1 MSTIPVI
8 SLDVSTEGQVLFERG
23 ATVPNDLWVSV
34 SRWWLDG
41 NTSSNSFVVSMEMF
55 LQRREWLKTWVRD
68 GGKVE
73 HTPELSQAV
82 RSAHSELE
90 DFKQTLQGNYPLK
103 EVDFQA
109 LGLKRSLTPS
119 QVDSVNRLVS
129 IKAGANFSVPGAGKT
144 TVTLVVWEALRASGL
159 VERLLVVC
167 PRSAFEAWKKEP
179 QAVFKEGRR
188 VEIFDG
194 AFVEI
199 DTQVLVVNYEQLE
212 NPTKLNLLSSW
223 VANQSAMIVLD
234 EAHRVKGGGASVRWK
249 ACRELVS
256 GAKRVDLL
264 TGTPMPQGYE
274 DLRNLFGISWR
285 NIPRAFLSDERLRSI
300 PQNSIFVRTTKD
312 ELGLPPLTIQEV
324 VVPMGDLQ
332 AEVYS
337 ALARSYLGKF
347 ILSEA
352 EESYFGSKGRAVM
365 TLLAAAT
372 NPGLLN
378 GIQRE
383 DSYLGLEWPPRD
395 ISLSRSLYE
404 AVENFAS
411 HEMPAKYLWVRQYCE
426 KAHAEGRKVLIWSNL
441 VGNLRALQRVLKPMS
456 PALVYGS
463 VSQEDRQTEI
473 DRFRHEQTCGVLLT
487 NPQTLGEGV
496 SLHHHCHE
504 AIYLDRSYNAGH
516 YLQSLDRIH
525 RLGLP
530 PEQPTKIFILQAAR
544 TIDQRVAP
552 RLESKVERLAQAL
565 NDRSL
570 SQNSLPNEFGESPVE
585 LMGINE
591 YDLNDLFTHL
601 RSYE

>member
-1 MSTIPVI
+1 MR
-8 SLDVSTEGQVLFERG
+8 VSH
-23 ATVPNDLWVSV
+23 
-34 SRWWLDG
+34 WWLDG
-41 NTSSNSFVVSMEMF
+41 RHSAKSFVVSMELF
-55 LQRREWLKTWVRD
+55 LQRREWLRVWVRD

-73 HTPELSQAV
+73 HTRELSAAV
-82 RSAHSELE
+82 RSAQSELE
-90 DFKQTLQGNYPLK
+90 DFKQALQGNYPVS
-103 EVDFQA
+103 EVDFQS
-109 LGLKRSLTPS
+109 LGLKRELTPF
-119 QVDSVNRLVS
+119 QIESVKRLVS
-129 IKAGANFSVPGAGKT
+129 MKAGANFSVPGAGKT
-144 TVTLVVWEALRASGL
+144 TVTLVVWEALRGSKA
-159 VERLLVVC
+159 VDKLLVVS
-167 PRSAFEAWKKEP
+167 PRSAFEAWKTEP
-179 QAVFKEGRR
+179 QAVFNRGRR
-188 VEIFDG
+188 VDVFDG
-194 AFVEI
+194 NFIET

-212 NPTKLNLLSSW
+212 NQTKLNLLSSW
-223 VANQSAMIVLD
+223 VANKSVMVVLD
-234 EAHRVKGGGASVRWK
+234 EAHRVKGGGASVRWR
-249 ACRELVS
+249 ACRDLVV

-264 TGTPMPQGYE
+264 TGTPMPQGYD

-285 NIPRAFLSDERLRSI
+285 NIPRAFLSDQRLRSM

-332 AEVYS
+332 AQVYS
-337 ALARSYLGKF
+337 ALARTYHGTF
-347 ILSEA
+347 MLSDA

-378 GIQRE
+378 GVQRE
-383 DSYLGLEWPPRD
+383 DSYLGLEWPPKD

-411 HEMPAKYLWVRQYCE
+411 HEMPSKYLWVRQYCE

-441 VGNLRALQRVLKPMS
+441 VGNLRALHRVLKPMN

-473 DRFRHEQTCGVLLT
+473 DRFRHEKSCGVLLS

-525 RLGLP
+525 RLGLSQ
-530 PEQPTKIFILQAAR
+530 EQETKIFILQAAR

-552 RLESKVERLAQAL
+552 RLESKVDRLAEAL
-565 NDRSL
+565 KDRSL
-570 SQNSLPNEFGESPVE
+570 SANSLPNEFGESPAE
-585 LMGINE
+585 LMGINKF
-591 YDLNDLFTHL
+591 DLDDLFSHL
-601 RSYE
+601 RDYE

>member
-1 MSTIPVI
+1 MRGEGVS
-8 SLDVSTEGQVLFERG
+8 DVS
-23 ATVPNDLWVSV
+23 WISV
-34 SRWWLDG
+34 SQWWLDG
-41 NTSSNSFVVSMEMF
+41 GASSQSFVVSMELF
-55 LQRREWLKTWVRD
+55 LQRREWLKSWVRD

-73 HTPELSQAV
+73 YTRELSAAV
-82 RSAHSELE
+82 RSAQSELE
-90 DFKQTLQGNYPLK
+90 DFKQVLQGNYPVSD
-103 EVDFQA
+103 VDFHS
-109 LGLKRSLTPS
+109 LGLKRELTS
-119 QVDSVNRLVS
+119 FQIESVKRLFS
-129 IKAGANFSVPGAGKT
+129 MKAGANFSVPGAGKT
-144 TVTLVVWEALRASGL
+144 TVTLVVWEALRISKA
-159 VERLLVVC
+159 VDKLLVVS
-167 PRSAFEAWKKEP
+167 PRSAFEAWKTEP
-179 QAVFKEGRR
+179 QVVFNQGRR
-188 VEIFDG
+188 VEVFDG
-194 AFVEI
+194 SFIET
-199 DTQVLVVNYEQLE
+199 DTQILVVNYEQLE
-212 NPTKLNLLSSW
+212 NQTKLNLVSSW
-223 VANQSAMIVLD
+223 VANKSAMVVLD
-234 EAHRVKGGGASVRWK
+234 EAHRVKGGGASVRWR
-249 ACRELVS
+249 ACRELVV

-264 TGTPMPQGYE
+264 TGTPMPQGYD

-285 NIPRAFLSDERLRSI
+285 NIPRAFLSDQRLRSM

-332 AEVYS
+332 AQVYS
-337 ALARSYLGKF
+337 ALARSYYGTF
-347 ILSEA
+347 MLSDA

-378 GIQRE
+378 GLQRE
-383 DSYLGLEWPPRD
+383 DSYLGLEWPPKD

-411 HEMPAKYLWVRQYCE
+411 HEMPSKYLWVRQYCE

-441 VGNLRALQRVLKPMS
+441 VGNLRALHRVLKPMN

-473 DRFRHEQTCGVLLT
+473 DRFRHEQSCGVLLS

-530 PEQPTKIFILQAAR
+530 QKQETKIFILQAAR

-552 RLESKVERLAQAL
+552 RLESKVDRLAEAL
-565 NDRSL
+565 KDRSL
-570 SQNSLPNEFGESPVE
+570 SANSLPNEFGESPAE
-585 LMGINE
+585 LMGINKF
-591 YDLNDLFTHL
+591 DLDDLFSHL
-601 RSYE
+601 RDYE